1 MTDPYED
8 FCRHDWEEAER
19 EKRYPVCDICGE
31 RITDEYYYE
40 LGGYRFHL
48 GCAERH
54 RTEDYVNKEW

>member
-31 RITDEYYYE
+31 RITDEFYYE
-40 LGGYRFHL
+40 VFGYRFHL
-48 GCAERH
+48 GCAEFH
-54 RTEDYVNKEW
+54 STESYVNKE